1 MSRATPDDQL
11 KFLLNCVKHSNNGKV
26 IAICPLVAVLRLTVL
41 QIDFIEVAKECAIV
55 SKGAAYVVLVDFFTG
70 MDF

>member
-26 IAICPLVAVLRLTVL
+26 GTGCSFLERIWRLKESRLTSSRWR
-41 QIDFIEVAKECAIV
+41 KN
-55 SKGAAYVVLVDFFTG
+55 VVL
-70 MDF
+70 